1 MRIAVVV
8 GTRPQI
14 IKTAPVIQ
22 EALKQRLEVEIIHT
36 GQHYDYRLSQVFFE
50 EFELPEPKVNLEVG
64 SGSHAY
70 QTGEIML
77 RLGKYLAGNTY
88 SLALIPGD
96 TNSALAGALTSV
108 KLGIPVAHIEAGA
121 RCYDMRMAE
130 EVNRRLID
138 HCSKILF
145 APTLNCKRNL
155 ERESVLGEI
164 YLAGDTMY
172 DVFLRFKNRANEC
185 DILNRLNLLNKEYY
199 LLTLHR
205 AENVD
210 NVERLRSIL
219 NGIMK
224 SNVDVIFLIHP
235 RTKNRLKEYN
245 ISLEGTNIRVI
256 EPVDYVE
263 MLKLLKHAKIV
274 LTDSGG
280 LQKEAF
286 WSKTPC
292 ITLRDR
298 TEWIETVNLGV
309 NFLSGVEADRIA
321 QTINLVEEKYSLI
334 KENFRENPFG
344 DGKASERIV
353 SIISGNRYKS
363 LLS

>member
-1 MRIAVVV
+1 MKVLVVI

-14 IKTAPVIQ
+14 IKTAPIIQ
-22 EALKQRLEVEIIHT
+22 EALKQELEIEIIHT
-36 GQHYDYRLSQVFFE
+36 GQHYDYELSQIFFE
-50 EFELPEPKVNLEVG
+50 EFNLPEPTVNLEVG

-77 RLGKYLAGNTY
+77 RLEKYLLRDKP
-88 SLALIPGD
+88 SLVLVPGD

-108 KLGIPVAHIEAGA
+108 KLNIPVAHVEAGA
-121 RCYDMRMAE
+121 RCYDMSMAE

-145 APTLNCKRNL
+145 APTLNCKKNL
-155 ERESVLGEI
+155 EKESVLGEI
-164 YLAGDTMY
+164 HLTGDTMY
-172 DVFLRFKNRANEC
+172 DVFSRFKNRADEY
-185 DILNRLNLLNKEYY
+185 DILDRLNLSNKEYY

-210 NVERLRSIL
+210 DAEKLKSIL

-224 SNVDVIFLIHP
+224 SNVDVVFSIHP
-235 RTKNRLKEYN
+235 RTKNRLKEYG
-245 ISLEGTNIRVI
+245 ISLENSNLRVI
-256 EPVDYVE
+256 EPVGYIE

-280 LQKEAF
+280 LQKDAF

-298 TEWIETVNLGV
+298 TEWVETVEMGV
-309 NFLSGVEADRIA
+309 NFLAEADANKIV
-321 QTINLVEEKYSLI
+321 QVINFIEDNYDLI
-334 KENFRENPFG
+334 KGRFNENPFG
-344 DGKASERIV
+344 DGHAARRIV
-353 SIISGNRYKS
+353 ETVIHSI
-363 LLS
+363 

>member
-1 MRIAVVV
+1 MSIAIIF

-14 IKTAPVIQ
+14 IKSSPIIH
-22 EALKQRLEVEIIHT
+22 EALKSGLELKIIHT
-36 GQHYDYRLSQVFFE
+36 GQHYDYELSQVFIE
-50 EFELPEPKVNLEVG
+50 EFNLPEPTVNLEVG

-77 RLGKYLAGNTY
+77 RLEKYLLRDKP
-88 SLALIPGD
+88 SLVLVPGD

-108 KLGIPVAHIEAGA
+108 KLGIPIAHVEAGA
-121 RCYDMRMAE
+121 RCYDMSMAE

-155 ERESVLGEI
+155 EKESVLGEI
-164 YLAGDTMY
+164 HLTGDTMY
-172 DVFLRFKNRANEC
+172 DVFLRFKNRADEC
-185 DILNRLNLLNKEYY
+185 DILDRLNLSNKEYY

-210 NVERLRSIL
+210 DAKKLKSIL

-224 SNVDVIFLIHP
+224 SNVDVVFSIHP
-235 RTKNRLKEYN
+235 RTKNRLKEYG
-245 ISLEGTNIRVI
+245 ISLENSNLRVI
-256 EPVDYVE
+256 EPVGYIE

-280 LQKEAF
+280 LQKDAF

-298 TEWIETVNLGV
+298 TEWVETVEMGV
-309 NFLSGVEADRIA
+309 NFLAEADANKIV
-321 QTINLVEEKYSLI
+321 QVINFIEDNYDLI
-334 KENFRENPFG
+334 KRRFKENPFG
-344 DGKASERIV
+344 DGHAARRIV
-353 SIISGNRYKS
+353 ETVMHSI
-363 LLS
+363 

>member
-1 MRIAVVV
+1 LSIAIIF

-14 IKTAPVIQ
+14 IKSSPIVH
-22 EALKQRLEVEIIHT
+22 EALKNGLELKIIHT
-36 GQHYDYRLSQVFFE
+36 GQHYDYELSQVFIE
-50 EFELPEPKVNLEVG
+50 EFNLPEPTVNLEVG

-77 RLGKYLAGNTY
+77 RLEKYLLGDKP
-88 SLALIPGD
+88 SLVLVPGD

-108 KLGIPVAHIEAGA
+108 KLDIPVAHVEAGA
-121 RCYDMRMAE
+121 RCYDMSMAE

-145 APTLNCKRNL
+145 APTLNCKKNL
-155 ERESVLGEI
+155 EKESVLGEI
-164 YLAGDTMY
+164 HLAGDTMY
-172 DVFLRFKNRANEC
+172 DVFSRFKNRADEC
-185 DILNRLNLLNKEYY
+185 DILDRLNLSNKEYY

-210 NVERLRSIL
+210 DAKKLKSIL

-224 SNVDVIFLIHP
+224 SNVDVVFSMHP
-235 RTKNRLKEYN
+235 RTKNRLKEYG
-245 ISLEGTNIRVI
+245 ISLENSNLRVI
-256 EPVDYVE
+256 EPVGYIE

-280 LQKEAF
+280 LQKDAF

-298 TEWIETVNLGV
+298 TEWVETVEMGV
-309 NFLSGVEADRIA
+309 NFLAEADANKIVQA
-321 QTINLVEEKYSLI
+321 INFIEDNYDLI
-334 KENFRENPFG
+334 KGRFKENPFG
-344 DGKASERIV
+344 DGHAARRIV
-353 SIISGNRYKS
+353 ETVIHSI
-363 LLS
+363 

>member
-1 MRIAVVV
+1 MKVLVVI

-14 IKTAPVIQ
+14 IKTAPIIQ
-22 EALKQRLEVEIIHT
+22 EALKQELEIEIIHT
-36 GQHYDYRLSQVFFE
+36 GQHYDYELSQIFFE
-50 EFELPEPKVNLEVG
+50 EFNLPEPTVNLEVG

-77 RLGKYLAGNTY
+77 RLEKYLLRDKP
-88 SLALIPGD
+88 SLVLVPGD

-108 KLGIPVAHIEAGA
+108 KLNIPVAHVEAGA
-121 RCYDMRMAE
+121 RCYDMSMAE

-145 APTLNCKRNL
+145 APTLNCKKNL
-155 ERESVLGEI
+155 EKESVLGEI
-164 YLAGDTMY
+164 HLTGDTMY
-172 DVFLRFKNRANEC
+172 DVFSRFKNRADEY
-185 DILNRLNLLNKEYY
+185 DILDRLNLSNKEYY

-210 NVERLRSIL
+210 DAEKLKSIL

-224 SNVDVIFLIHP
+224 SNVDVVFSIHP
-235 RTKNRLKEYN
+235 RTKNRLKEYG
-245 ISLEGTNIRVI
+245 ISLENSNLRVI
-256 EPVDYVE
+256 EPVGYIE

-280 LQKEAF
+280 LQKDAF

-298 TEWIETVNLGV
+298 TEWVETVEMGV
-309 NFLSGVEADRIA
+309 NFLAEADANKIV
-321 QTINLVEEKYSLI
+321 QVINFIEDNYDLI
-334 KENFRENPFG
+334 KGRFNENPFG
-344 DGKASERIV
+344 DGHAARRIV
-353 SIISGNRYKS
+353 ETVTHSI
-363 LLS
+363 

>member
-1 MRIAVVV
+1 LSIAIIF

-14 IKTAPVIQ
+14 IKSSPIIH
-22 EALKQRLEVEIIHT
+22 EALKSGLELKIIHT
-36 GQHYDYRLSQVFFE
+36 GQHYDYELSQVFIE
-50 EFELPEPKVNLEVG
+50 EFNLPEPTVNLEVG

-77 RLGKYLAGNTY
+77 RLEKYLLRDKP
-88 SLALIPGD
+88 SLVLVPGD

-108 KLGIPVAHIEAGA
+108 KLGIPIAHVEAGA
-121 RCYDMRMAE
+121 RCYDMSMAE

-155 ERESVLGEI
+155 EKESVLGEI
-164 YLAGDTMY
+164 HLTGDTMY
-172 DVFLRFKNRANEC
+172 DVFLRFKNRADEC
-185 DILNRLNLLNKEYY
+185 DILDRLNLSNKEYY

-210 NVERLRSIL
+210 DAKKLKSIL

-224 SNVDVIFLIHP
+224 SNVDVVFSIHP
-235 RTKNRLKEYN
+235 RTKNRLKEYG
-245 ISLEGTNIRVI
+245 ISLENSNLRVI
-256 EPVDYVE
+256 EPVGYIE

-280 LQKEAF
+280 LQKDAF

-298 TEWIETVNLGV
+298 TEWVETVEMGV
-309 NFLSGVEADRIA
+309 NFLAEADANKIV
-321 QTINLVEEKYSLI
+321 QVINFIEDNYDLI
-334 KENFRENPFG
+334 KRRFKENPFG
-344 DGKASERIV
+344 DGHAARRIV
-353 SIISGNRYKS
+353 ETVMHSI
-363 LLS
+363 